1 MVAPAATR
9 PLERTF
15 RLRPELSHG
24 KSGKYGDRRDE
35 TQREIAAM
43 RNSEE
48 IAMMRNSEGDRRKAK
63 LRGRSP
69 RRDISKGSIP
79 QKVRTRFQQRQRAHA
94 GQSPKAT
101 SHN

>member
-15 RLRPELSHG
+15 RLRPELSHRQVR
-24 KSGKYGDRRDE
+24 KYDRRDE

-48 IAMMRNSEGDRRKAK
+48 IAMMRNSEGDRREAK

-69 RRDISKGSIP
+69 RRDISKGSIL
-79 QKVRTRFQQRQRAHA
+79 QKR
-94 GQSPKAT
+94 
-101 SHN
+101 